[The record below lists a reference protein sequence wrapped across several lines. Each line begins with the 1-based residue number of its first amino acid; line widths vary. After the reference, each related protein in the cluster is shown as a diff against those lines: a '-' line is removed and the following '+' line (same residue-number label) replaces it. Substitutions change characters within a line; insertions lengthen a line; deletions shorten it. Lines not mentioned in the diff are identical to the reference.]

1 MASKTLKEKVIQS
14 VNNLEDDSILQGLLN
29 YIELESDIDSRYE
42 FDEIQ
47 LQSIQEAKQQV
58 KDGLTQSHSEVN
70 EEVEEWLKK

>member
-1 MASKTLKEKVIQS
+1 MATKTLKEKVIQS

-29 YIELESDIDSRYE
+29 YIELESDLDSRYE

-58 KDGLTQSHSEVN
+58 RDGLTQSE
-70 EEVEEWLKK
+70 LKL

>member
-29 YIELESDIDSRYE
+29 YIELESDIDLRYE

-47 LQSIQEAKQQV
+47 LQSIQGAKQQV